1 MASLNKQSVI
11 SLLILASAILVSALL
26 YLNRPS
32 TEIAE
37 PEYRPVSVD
46 AALVVKE
53 TLAIPVQAQGSV
65 TPLRETSLQAEVS
78 GRIIDVAE
86 NFLVGGFIAA
96 NEVILRIDPSD
107 YETQVLR
114 TKAALK
120 SAESNLAQEK
130 GRAEVAKQEWKRLP
144 KGSQRSQEAT
154 DLYLRKPQ
162 LAQAQAQLLA
172 AQADLDTA
180 TDNLERTVIKAP
192 YAALIRVKHSEL
204 GQFVGVGTPLAEIF
218 SIDQAEVRL
227 PIPQSKLEYLDSPGV
242 QGYQQNTQIDLYT
255 DVAGK
260 LKHWRATLH
269 RTEGVFD
276 ERSRVLYTVAR
287 IDDPYALKN
296 PTGEILRMGTFVNAN
311 IRGRAL
317 PDLIVLPRYVLRAG
331 NLLWVI
337 DKDNI
342 LRNRQV
348 SVLRTGSDQIYVTAG
363 LDDGETVCLTLLDS
377 SFTGATV
384 ALQSSTPTDILR
396 QNSDDDTSLEEHSP
410 PSQESEP
417 ATPSPEEVAAQ

>member
-1 MASLNKQSVI
+1 MTSLSKQSVI

-78 GRIIDVAE
+78 GRIVDAAE

-180 TDNLERTVIKAP
+180 TDNLDRTVIKAP
-192 YAALIRVKHSEL
+192 YDALIRVKHSEL

-218 SIDQAEVRL
+218 SIDEAEVRL

-255 DVAGK
+255 HVAGK
-260 LKHWRATLH
+260 LKHWHATLH

-287 IDDPYALKN
+287 IEDPYALKN
-296 PTGEILRMGTFVNAN
+296 PTGNILRMGTFVNAN
-311 IRGRAL
+311 IKGRAL

-348 SVLRTGSDQIYVTAG
+348 SVLRTGGDQIYVTAG
-363 LDDGETVCLTLLDS
+363 LDDGDTVCLTLLDS

-384 ALQSSTPTDILR
+384 AIQSSTPTDILR
-396 QNSDDDTSLEEHSP
+396 QDNGDDTSLEEYTP
-410 PSQESEP
+410 AQQEPEP
-417 ATPSPEEVAAQ
+417 ATDSPEEVAGQ